1 MKRSKMCAVLLLALL
16 VMAGC
21 GKTPG
26 KDAKSEDGTK
36 SHAAA
41 SDQARTKRVALVMK
55 TLTNPFF
62 VEMER
67 GARKAEQELG
77 IELVVKSGAKETS
90 IEQQIAIVEELTR
103 DKVDA
108 IVIAPGSSVEL
119 IPALKK
125 AQDAGIPIVNID
137 NRLDQE
143 LSKKAGLV
151 DVPFIS
157 VDNARGAYDSAK
169 YACDKLKKPTKAAL
183 LEGIR
188 IARNA
193 QDRKKG
199 AMKAFEENKLVE
211 VVASETANWKI
222 DEASEV
228 TRKIFGK
235 HPDVGV
241 LFCANDMMAL
251 GAIHCL
257 EQMGKKGVLVAGY
270 DALDEAKNA
279 IKEGALAVTI
289 DQQPAVQGYVG
300 VKWALDML
308 QGKKPPL
315 EKIIETK
322 VVSRETL

>member
-1 MKRSKMCAVLLLALL
+1 MRVSRACVVLLLVIMFLT
-16 VMAGC
+16 GC

-26 KDAKSEDGTK
+26 QDPKTGDAAK

-41 SDQARTKRVALVMK
+41 DQGRARRIALVMK

-67 GARKAEQELG
+67 GARKAEGELG
-77 IELVVKSGAKETS
+77 IELIVKSGAKETS

-103 DKVDA
+103 DRVDA

-119 IPALKK
+119 IPVLKK

-137 NRLDQE
+137 NRLDPD

-169 YACDKLKKPTKAAL
+169 YVCDRLKKPTKAAL

-199 AMKAFEENKLVE
+199 AMQAFQENKLVD

-222 DEASEV
+222 DEASEI
-228 TRKIFGK
+228 TKKIFDRY
-235 HPDVGV
+235 PDIGV

-251 GAIHCL
+251 GAIHSL

-279 IKEGALAVTI
+279 IKEGSLAVTI
-289 DQQPAVQGYVG
+289 DQQPAVQGYTG
-300 VKWALDML
+300 VKWAFDML
-308 QGKKPPL
+308 QGKKPPA
-315 EKIIETK
+315 EKIVETK
-322 VVSRETL
+322 IVSKETL